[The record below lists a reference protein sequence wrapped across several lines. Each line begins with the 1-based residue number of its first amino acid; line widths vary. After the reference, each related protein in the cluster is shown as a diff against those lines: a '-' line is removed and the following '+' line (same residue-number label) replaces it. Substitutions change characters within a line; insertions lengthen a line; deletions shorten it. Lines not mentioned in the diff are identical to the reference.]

1 MSINSSHSA
10 FIVVFDKVWKKAL
23 VNAHNINEDGS
34 INWNYVES
42 DVYIDMSAAGFDI
55 VKHEKMLK
63 QELDFVMEANKFHEQ
78 AHADAKRAS
87 FPRADDHVINKSIA
101 EHF

>member
-10 FIVVFDKVWKKAL
+10 FIAVFDKVWKKAI
-23 VNAHNINEDGS
+23 VSAHNINEDGS

-42 DVYIDMSAAGFDI
+42 DVYIDMKAAGFDI

-63 QELDFVMEANKFHEQ
+63 QELDFVMEEYEPN
-78 AHADAKRAS
+78 ADL
-87 FPRADDHVINKSIA
+87 IA
-101 EHF
+101 EYF

>member
-1 MSINSSHSA
+1 MLDIQGTLVYCICIATKKENHMSINSSHSA

-23 VNAHNINEDGS
+23 VSAHNINEDGS

-63 QELDFVMEANKFHEQ
+63 QELDFVMEN
-78 AHADAKRAS
+78 ADL
-87 FPRADDHVINKSIA
+87 IA
-101 EHF
+101 AYF